1 MPPPT
6 LPQTS
11 TTTALIIGGGPSG
24 LTSALLLASHGI
36 KCTIVERHIVRTTSS
51 LKAHAINPRSLE
63 IFRQLGLDTGALR
76 SQGLPPADGD
86 TVRFAVSM
94 AGRELGSLPYE
105 RQGEETL
112 GITPEPLF
120 NVPQPVLERWL
131 LDAVEKSELVGYYQ
145 GVQWEDCDSVSSSE
159 NGEHGDARGLLT
171 STLTNRTTNE
181 IHTITSRYILDC
193 SGAHSRARA
202 KLAIPFEPLP
212 EYIQNEVHHVSVH
225 IRADLLKFKPATLLW
240 AVSPRVEGTFICY
253 GRATDWV
260 FVTYY
265 DPKVTPRERFSE
277 EVCRGLVNDVSIY
290 RSMHLILALIS
301 SPSPACLPY
310 HAFHHHSSEP
320 KGKEKN
326 LIRELQAIGEK
337 APYEIQSIT
346 VWSTWPRTAETYSS
360 PRFPSVAFV
369 VGDSAHAFPPTGG
382 LGVNTGIADAHNLV
396 WKIAAVEKGWTGSYT
411 SNSNSNSNSA
421 NGGTCTSGGGSGG
434 LPSTYTTERRPIAV
448 ANARQSVKN
457 QVKLHALKEALRDPP
472 DVGAGEEFVR
482 WKTRLDA
489 ELESNREHFD
499 SINLQ
504 IGYVYPDLVNGQ
516 ESTGED
522 GGEGGGSLV
531 RPCDVYIPSGVPG
544 ARLPHTW
551 ISLPGKNS
559 NSMGAV
565 SVLDLVEGTS
575 FTLFVS
581 AEAGDQTGFS
591 VVEKLSVP
599 IRILRLG
606 VDFNV
611 VDAEWVDLV
620 GLSGDGHGQ
629 EKGLLVRP
637 DQHIL
642 GNVGSVKDVETLLG
656 GLLSA

>member
-1 MPPPT
+1 MTPPT
-6 LPQTS
+6 LLLTS

-36 KCTIVERHIVRTTSS
+36 KCTIVERHITRTTSS

-63 IFRQLGLDTGALR
+63 IFRQLGLDTARLR
-76 SQGLPPADGD
+76 SQGLPPSDGD
-86 TVRFAVSM
+86 TVRFAISM

-105 RQGEETL
+105 RQGAETL
-112 GITPEPLF
+112 RITAEPLF

-131 LDAVEKSELVGYYQ
+131 LDAVERRSELVEYYQ
-145 GVQWEDCDSVSSSE
+145 GMQWEDCDYTSSSE
-159 NGEHGDARGLLT
+159 NGENGDARGLLT
-171 STLTNRTTNE
+171 STLTSRTTKTT
-181 IHTITSRYILDC
+181 HTITSRYILDC

-202 KLAIPFEPLP
+202 KLHIPFEPLP

-225 IRADLLKFKPATLLW
+225 IRADLRKFKPATLLW

-253 GRATDWV
+253 GRSTDSV

-265 DPKVTPRERFSE
+265 DPNVTPREKFSE
-277 EVCRGLVNDVSIY
+277 E
-290 RSMHLILALIS
+290 
-301 SPSPACLPY
+301 
-310 HAFHHHSSEP
+310 
-320 KGKEKN
+320 
-326 LIRELQAIGEK
+326 AIGEK
-337 APYEIQSIT
+337 TPYEIQSIT

-360 PRFPSVAFV
+360 PRFPSAAFV
-369 VGDSAHAFPPTGG
+369 VGDAAHAFPPTGG

-396 WKIAAVEKGWTGSYT
+396 WKIAAVEKGWTG
-411 SNSNSNSNSA
+411 
-421 NGGTCTSGGGSGG
+421 GG
-434 LPSTYTTERRPIAV
+434 LLSTYNTERRPIAV

-472 DVGAGEEFVR
+472 DEGAGEEYVR
-482 WKTRLDA
+482 WKARLNA

-504 IGYVYPDLVNGQ
+504 IGKQ
-516 ESTGED
+516 EGGEE
-522 GGEGGGSLV
+522 GGEEGGGSLV

-559 NSMGAV
+559 TGPV

-575 FTLFVS
+575 FTLFI
-581 AEAGDQTGFS
+581 AAGTTRDQPGFS
-591 VVEKLSVP
+591 AVGEFPVP
-599 IRILRLG
+599 IRVLRLG
-606 VDFNV
+606 VEFDV
-611 VDAEWVDLV
+611 ADREWVDIV
-620 GLSGDGHGQ
+620 GLSGDGQGQ

-642 GNVGSVKDVETLLG
+642 GNVGSIADVEALLKR
-656 GLLSA
+656 LLSAQ